1 MDLDQQVSEGYEC
14 YRERNVNDQLGI
26 ENGWECTEFSHGG
39 KPNYDQ
45 DRLAVRAT
53 VPRSA
58 ISGAAASKTIIK

>member
-26 ENGWECTEFSHGG
+26 ENGCKCTKFSYGC
-39 KPNYDQ
+39 KSNYDQ